1 MKLLTVKGEHYFRG
15 AVIRGLRA
23 NTHFDAFADSDLHI
37 QAHAAGGLHLIVGD
51 YIVYIQIAALR
62 QSENQTVAVLEY
74 LNCLAVAADKGDFRL
89 RNGKFHGGQG
99 KGVLLTVRLAV
110 YCLE

>member
-51 YIVYIQIAALR
+51 YIVYIQITALR
-62 QSENQTVAVLEY
+62 QSKNQTVAVLKHLY
-74 LNCLAVAADKGDFRL
+74 CLAVAADKGNFRL
-89 RNGKFHGGQG
+89 RNGKFHSGQG
-99 KGVLLTVRLAV
+99 KRVLPAVSPAV
-110 YCLE
+110 YCLQ